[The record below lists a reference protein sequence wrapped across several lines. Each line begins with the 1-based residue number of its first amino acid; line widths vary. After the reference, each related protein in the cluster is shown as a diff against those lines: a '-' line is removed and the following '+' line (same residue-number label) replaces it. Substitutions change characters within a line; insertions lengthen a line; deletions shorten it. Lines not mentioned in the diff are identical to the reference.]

1 MPMQAVIE
9 GSIMD
14 HLASRTEG
22 RNVESTIKRARRGAH
37 HGLRGIARVGC
48 LAFLIGAIAP
58 PVAAQGQAE
67 RALDAVRDLIVS
79 GKVEPNAVLRLAFK
93 QGNVNAYLGN
103 DLELQREWERQTG
116 IVLQTRIIPQRP
128 IQQVIATSKDIDL
141 TVARNHEFPELIPL
155 GLIEDLGPLFEE
167 FGFSLDDDPYTGF
180 IRPDLQA
187 YLGDRIAAIPADGD
201 PIVLYLRRDLME
213 DPRERKAFREATGR
227 DLAVPETWEEYE
239 TLVRFFHRPET
250 GLFGSVEERD
260 PEGAWMFWLPRY
272 LSMSA
277 PYQALFD
284 ADMRPLIDST
294 EGIAATE
301 SYLAMVQY
309 SPPGID
315 KAGNNYSF
323 TLPYYMQGKA
333 FATMFT
339 IAAAKL
345 LSGSSSSI
353 RDKYIAAP
361 IPGTRIDGRLV
372 RRNTIIYG
380 NNLVI
385 PKNAA
390 NRKLAFLYAMWIT
403 SPEVSP
409 RSVGVR
415 GGFTDPYRWHHLRDS
430 RILEIYSPQALEV
443 FANAWPETLPPGTGI
458 PGDSDYLE
466 ALNANLT
473 MAVRGEMTA
482 AEAMSKTAATWEAIT
497 DRLGRA
503 SQARHWQEF
512 QSNFRIGP

>member
-1 MPMQAVIE
+1 MKAPPDK
-9 GSIMD
+9 GLRMD
-14 HLASRTEG
+14 DLTRRAKNHQGLT
-22 RNVESTIKRARRGAH
+22 TIAPDRRRVAPYRRG
-37 HGLRGIARVGC
+37 
-48 LAFLIGAIAP
+48 LAVVTLFSWLLLDLFT
-58 PVAAQGQAE
+58 PVLAQGQAE

-79 GKVEPNAVLRLAFK
+79 GEVQPNAVLRLAFK

-103 DLELQREWERQTG
+103 DLELQREWEQQTG
-116 IVLQTRIIPQRP
+116 IVLETRIIPQLP

-155 GLIEDLGPLFEE
+155 GLIEDLDPLFEE

-187 YLGDRIAAIPADGD
+187 YLGERIAAIPADGD
-201 PIVLYLRRDLME
+201 PIVMYLRRDLME
-213 DPRERKAFREATGR
+213 DPRERQAFREATGR

-239 TLVRFFHRPET
+239 TLVRFFHRPEK

-272 LSMSA
+272 LSMKL
-277 PYQALFD
+277 PYQPLFD
-284 ADMRPLIDST
+284 ANMRPLIDSPQ
-294 EGIAATE
+294 GIAATE
-301 SYLAMVQY
+301 SYIAMASY

-315 KAGNNYSF
+315 KDGNNYSF
-323 TLPYYMQGKA
+323 TLPFYMQGKA

-345 LSGSSSSI
+345 LNGDNSPI
-353 RDKYIAAP
+353 RDKYFAAP

-385 PKNAA
+385 PKDAA

-403 SPEVSP
+403 SPEISP

-430 RILEIYSPQALEV
+430 RILEIYSAQALEV
-443 FANAWPETLPPGTGI
+443 FANTWPVTLPPGTGI
-458 PGDSDYLE
+458 PGDSEYLE
-466 ALNANLT
+466 TLNTNLT
-473 MAVRGEMTA
+473 AAIRGELTA
-482 AEAMSKTAATWEAIT
+482 TEAMTKTAASWEAIT
-497 DRLGRA
+497 DRLGRE
-503 SQARHWQEF
+503 SQIENWKAF
-512 QSNFRIGP
+512 TSNFRVGP